1 MISKWSRTMKKLFR
15 VGKEYFE
22 NKSDAKAYRNKM
34 EGYTPKPY
42 KDGKYPV
49 HKWKYEVKRGPD
61 HWKGATR

>member
-1 MISKWSRTMKKLFR
+1 MKKLFR

-34 EGYTPKPY
+34 EGYTPNPD

-49 HKWKYEVKRGPD
+49 RKWKYEVKRGPD

>member
-34 EGYTPKPY
+34 EGYTPKPD
-42 KDGKYPV
+42 KDGKLS
-49 HKWKYEVKRGPD
+49 
-61 HWKGATR
+61 A